1 MRSCAFLVG
10 VIASGCSFGLPGP
23 AGGAAPDGTV
33 APDSTPPPGDAAQ
46 LGPWGTPT
54 LVLTDT
60 GDDPT
65 LTDDL
70 LELYYNRNNDIY
82 VAKRATTAE
91 PFGTPVLVPELSTA
105 AGETTPEIT
114 GDGLTIFVASA
125 RIGGFGADDVW
136 MFTRLSRSQ
145 PFGSPTQMVSL
156 STAGEDAASA
166 PTSDLLSLV
175 LVRNTT
181 NQPYD
186 IFESSRRTTDLPW
199 SVPVPIG
206 EVNSAMSDASPFL
219 LGDKLTLYFDS
230 NRGGTNDLYVA
241 TRTAV
246 DAPFGAAQLIGE
258 LATTAADADPW
269 VSPDQRH
276 LFFVRENQVYEAT
289 R

>member
-1 MRSCAFLVG
+1 MRFCAFLVG
-10 VIASGCSFGLPGP
+10 VVASGCSFGLPGP
-23 AGGAAPDGTV
+23 TNGSGPDGAAPTLDG
-33 APDSTPPPGDAAQ
+33 APPGDAAG
-46 LGPWGTPT
+46 LGPWGTPQ
-54 LVLTDT
+54 LVLAET

-70 LELYYNRNNDIY
+70 LELYFNRNNDIY
-82 VAKRATTAE
+82 LATRKSVSD
-91 PFGTPVLVPELSTA
+91 PFGTAVLVPELSTTA
-105 AGETTPEIT
+105 SETTPEIT

-125 RIGGFGADDVW
+125 RTGSFGADDVW

-145 PFGSPTQMVSL
+145 PFGGPAQMVSL
-156 STAGEDAASA
+156 SSAGEDAASA

-206 EVNSAMSDASPFL
+206 EINSGMSDASPFL